1 MSARVS
7 PARRAAFVT
16 LRRVEND
23 AAYASNI
30 LAADRGH
37 NLSREDRALEYEL
50 VLGVLR
56 WQGQLDYLI
65 AHYAR
70 RPLAKLDAAVV
81 IALRLG
87 LYQIRFLTRV
97 PAHAAINE
105 AVNLVRE
112 ERLASAAPFVN
123 AVLRGAAREAE
134 RKINDLTQSIPDPLE
149 RSSIE
154 VSFPRWLLARWAT
167 RFGTATGPDDANAL
181 ALAFNATPRP
191 AFRFNPRRAA
201 PEETRVWL
209 ATQQIDI
216 RDSELAPGAVVIE
229 KGHLAPD
236 SEPVRKGWLY
246 FQDEASQLVAHLAV
260 DRQHHETSRP
270 SFLDLCAAPGSK
282 TTLAASLLPDNALLV
297 ASDLHLH
304 RLRTMKVL
312 AARLGIEHLRLVQ
325 LDASQGLPFNLSR
338 GFDCVLLDA
347 PCSGLGT
354 LARHPE
360 IKWRMTEDKLR
371 ELAATQRRLISQA
384 AEAVR
389 PGGLLVYAVCS
400 TEPEEGEE
408 VIARLRDDRREFR
421 DMTRERLVELGLDP
435 APLLTSTHGAR
446 TFTDRHGAE
455 SFFFC
460 VLWKRQ

>member
-7 PARRAAFVT
+7 PARRAAFET
-16 LRRVEND
+16 LQRVEND

-30 LAADRGH
+30 LAADRVH
-37 NLSREDRALEYEL
+37 DLSREDRALEYEL

-70 RPLAKLDAAVV
+70 RPLTKLDAAVV

-87 LYQIRFLTRV
+87 LYQLRFLTRI

-105 AVNLVRE
+105 AVNQVRE
-112 ERLASAAPFVN
+112 RRLASAAPFVN
-123 AVLRGAAREAE
+123 AVLRAAAREAE
-134 RKINDLTQSIPDPLE
+134 REINELTGSLPDPVD

-154 VSFPRWLLARWAT
+154 ISLPHWLLARWAT
-167 RFGTATGPDDANAL
+167 RFGTATGLDEAKAL
-181 ALAFNATPRP
+181 ALAFNATPRT

-201 PEETRVWL
+201 PEETRAWL
-209 ATQQIDI
+209 DAQKIAI
-216 RDSELAPGAVVIE
+216 RNSTLVPGAVVLE
-229 KGHLAPD
+229 QGHLSPD
-236 SEPVRKGWLY
+236 AEPVHKGWLY

-260 DRQHHETSRP
+260 DRQRDETSRL

-282 TTLAASLLPDNALLV
+282 TTLVASLLPDHAVLV

-304 RLRTMKVL
+304 RLRTMKGL
-312 AARLGIEHLRLVQ
+312 AARLGIEHLHLVQ
-325 LDASQGLPFNLSR
+325 LDASQKLPFHLSP

-360 IKWRMTEDKLR
+360 IKWRMSEEKLR
-371 ELAATQRRLISQA
+371 ELAAMQRRLIAQA
-384 AEAVR
+384 AAAVR

-408 VIARLRDDRREFR
+408 VVAWLRDGHREFR

-435 APLLTSTHGAR
+435 AQLLTSTHGAR

-460 VLWKRQ
+460 VLWKRK